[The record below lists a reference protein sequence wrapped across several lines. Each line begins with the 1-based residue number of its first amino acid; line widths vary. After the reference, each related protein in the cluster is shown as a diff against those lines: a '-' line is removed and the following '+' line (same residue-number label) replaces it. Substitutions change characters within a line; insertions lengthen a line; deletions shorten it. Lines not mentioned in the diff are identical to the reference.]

1 MLSAGGYKF
10 MLWGGAALAVVGLVG
25 AIVRESLHSSR
36 VIRARSNKQPRP
48 RRSILGWM
56 PLAWLVIGAALVVWT
71 YGYDIAVLVVRDGD
85 SGEVV
90 YQLGIARDIDP
101 DLKQVDA
108 KAIFPRLW
116 LENRSSREV
125 RVETVQYGGQMMYGG
140 APPEHPPL
148 RLPPNSVAAFD
159 RIDHIGPND
168 VPPDE
173 AMGDRYAGTSKLWL
187 TW

>member
-1 MLSAGGYKF
+1 MVSAGTYEF

-36 VIRARSNKQPRP
+36 VIRARSSKQPPP
-48 RRSILGWM
+48 RRSIIGWM
-56 PLAWLVIGAALVVWT
+56 PLAGLVVGVALVVWA
-71 YGYDIAVLVVRDGD
+71 YGYDLDVLVVRDGD
-85 SGEVV
+85 GGLVT
-90 YQLGIARDIDP
+90 QLGVAREVDP
-101 DLKQVDA
+101 DLTKIDA
-108 KAIFPRLW
+108 KPIFHRLW
-116 LENRSSREV
+116 VENRSSREV
-125 RVETVQYGGQMMYGG
+125 RIETVQYGGQMMYGG
-140 APPEHPPL
+140 APPEIAPL

-159 RIDHIGPND
+159 RIDHIGPKD